1 MLESLGPRIRA
12 ARKAKGMTQEDLAES
27 IGAARP
33 SISHWENN
41 KVKPDSESL
50 SKLAE
55 ILDIPLSQLLGD
67 DEKNNNKPHRINS
80 DETLEEKPNARRIE
94 NVVMIPIISDKNVT
108 ACCGEGSYYASD
120 VQWEIEDYFPIP
132 QSETIGESWQGHNLK
147 LIKATG
153 VSMEPYI
160 KEGDL
165 ILFAELYEVHERDI
179 AVIAIDGKVF
189 VKGIVAMTK
198 DYILLRAYNWQVSPD
213 IKVELDGSHD
223 IAILGKV
230 IKIIS
235 TRAVP
240 QLS

>member
-33 SISHWENN
+33 SISNWENN

-55 ILDIPLSQLLGD
+55 ILDIPLSHLLD
-67 DEKNNNKPHRINS
+67 DDGKDNNKPHRLNS
-80 DETLEEKPNARRIE
+80 DETLEEKPNARLIE

-132 QSETIGESWQGHNLK
+132 QSETIGYSWQGYNLK

-179 AVIAIDGKVF
+179 AVIALDGKVF
-189 VKGIVAMTK
+189 VKGIVSMTK

-213 IKVELDGSHD
+213 IKVELDGGHD

-235 TRAVP
+235 TRTVP

>member
-1 MLESLGPRIRA
+1 MKKAIKNAGYTQVSFADKLGVEPNTVWRWIRGDISPSDK
-12 ARKAKGMTQEDLAES
+12 RKQKIAELL
-27 IGAARP
+27 G
-33 SISHWENN
+33 
-41 KVKPDSESL
+41 VK
-50 SKLAE
+50 
-55 ILDIPLSQLLGD
+55 ISQLVGD
-67 DEKNNNKPHRINS
+67 DEAS
-80 DETLEEKPNARRIE
+80 EEKPNARLIE
-94 NVVMIPIISDKNVT
+94 NVAMIPIISDKNVT

-120 VQWEIEDYFPIP
+120 VQWEIEDYFPLP
-132 QSETIGESWQGHNLK
+132 QSETIGYSWQGHNLK

-153 VSMEPYI
+153 TSMEPYI

-165 ILFAELYEVHERDI
+165 VLFAEFYEVHERDI
-179 AVIAIDGKVF
+179 AVIALDGKVF
-189 VKGIVAMTK
+189 VKGIASMTK

-235 TRAVP
+235 THAVP

>member
-1 MLESLGPRIRA
+1 MMESLGPRIRA

-33 SISHWENN
+33 SISNWENN

-55 ILDIPLSQLLGD
+55 ILDVPLSQLLD
-67 DEKNNNKPHRINS
+67 NDEKENNMQHCSNS
-80 DETLEEKPNARRIE
+80 DKILDEKPNARRIE
-94 NVVMIPIISDKNVT
+94 NVVMVPIISDKNVT

-120 VQWEIEDYFPIP
+120 VQWEIEDYFPLP
-132 QSETIGESWQGHNLK
+132 QSETTGYSWQGYNLK

-153 VSMEPYI
+153 TSMEPYI

-179 AVIAIDGKVF
+179 AVIALDGKVF
-189 VKGIVAMTK
+189 VKGIVSMTK